1 MLIWFEIHFKLVFK
15 KKTIK
20 IKYGKKWTSLSNSV
34 RSTHKLLGIFYTTT
48 RITTIRLPPWTQGI
62 GTAQEKPMRQR
73 QRTKRNLKFMTTMMM
88 MIKWCELPVTKLETK
103 GKLRNEP
110 KNVWYFKFFF
120 TKPAATGSI
129 ASPTEKMMISFY
141 VTTWESEPKK
151 NWVKISVFFLIIFF
165 HWYLCHIYRY
175 LVVY

>member
-1 MLIWFEIHFKLVFK
+1 MA
-15 KKTIK
+15 
-20 IKYGKKWTSLSNSV
+20 KKWTSLSNSV

-151 NWVKISVFFLIIFF
+151 KLSEDFSILFNHIFPLIFVPHLQIFSS
-165 HWYLCHIYRY
+165 I
-175 LVVY
+175 LVIIQLYGWIKFCSSCCTIP